1 VKIKNSSLSLKKKG
15 VNILVKKTTRME
27 KKAKSLKLDL
37 NRFFVVT
44 FFFSLFFGM
53 CYILRKIFSS
63 KCDFK
68 RPLAKSLDIHFGK
81 DDDLRKR
88 KKLFFVF
95 TEKWHQIF

>member
-37 NRFFVVT
+37 NRFFVVIFFSFT
-44 FFFSLFFGM
+44 FFW
-53 CYILRKIFSS
+53 YVYVLRKFFSS

-68 RPLAKSLDIHFGK
+68 RPLAKSQDIHFGK